1 MCAIFEFSDFAQ
13 KWWKKIRF
21 KFEIWKILV
30 QKHKQGEA
38 FLSKKKLLRIFLLK
52 VFYKGFPCKFYKG
65 IPYKKFYKGFPYKM
79 NPEKIKGNSFNKR
92 KKERKERKNG
102 RKKER
107 QKDRKKEIK

>member
-1 MCAIFEFSDFAQ
+1 MEIFSSKTLTRRGLFF
-13 KWWKKIRF
+13 
-21 KFEIWKILV
+21 
-30 QKHKQGEA
+30 
-38 FLSKKKLLRIFLLK
+38 KKKLLWISPLK

-65 IPYKKFYKGFPYKM
+65 FPYKKFYKGFPYKM

-107 QKDRKKEIK
+107 

>member
-21 KFEIWKILV
+21 KFEIRKILV

-38 FLSKKKLLRIFLLK
+38 ILSKKKLHRIFNLN

-65 IPYKKFYKGFPYKM
+65 FPYKKNYKGFPYKM
-79 NPEKIKGNSFNKR
+79 NPEKFKGNSFI
-92 KKERKERKNG
+92 KERKNE
-102 RKKER
+102 RKREGKEEINESIE
-107 QKDRKKEIK
+107 KES